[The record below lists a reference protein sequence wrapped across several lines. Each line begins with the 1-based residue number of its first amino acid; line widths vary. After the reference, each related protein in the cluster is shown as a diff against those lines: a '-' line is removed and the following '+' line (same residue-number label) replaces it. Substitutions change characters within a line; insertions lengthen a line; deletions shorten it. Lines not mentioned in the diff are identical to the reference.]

1 MNPLFTLQGT
11 DEDGGDDEDSGDD
24 QLSGDSASADDS
36 GEASDSGTIFTD
48 SHEYRGCCTD
58 L

>member
-1 MNPLFTLQGT
+1 MNPLFILQGT

>member
-1 MNPLFTLQGT
+1 MNPLFILQGT

-48 SHEYRGCCTD
+48 SHEYLGCCTD